1 MPRRI
6 AAGEL
11 ALAAAIVAL
20 GLFFLIDAQAIKV
33 APIYARIGPRFFP
46 TVVGAG
52 LCVVGVLLAIAAVRG
67 GWRSADDASPPD
79 PARTDWLA
87 LILISA
93 GLLQQA
99 LLMKYVGFVPTT
111 AVLFFLVAL
120 GFGSRRYLRDAVIAI
135 VLSVLV
141 FFVFTA
147 GLKLSLPGIPTEA
160 LF

>member
-11 ALAAAIVAL
+11 VFAAAIVAL
-20 GLFFLIDAQAIKV
+20 GLFFLVDAQAIKV

-46 TVVGAG
+46 TVIGAG
-52 LCVVGVLLAIAAVRG
+52 LCVVGVLLAIAAARG
-67 GWRSADDASPPD
+67 GWRSAEDAPAED
-79 PARTDWLA
+79 ARTDWLA
-87 LILISA
+87 LVLISV

-99 LLMKYVGFVPTT
+99 LLMKYVGFVPAT

-120 GFGSRRYLRDAVIAI
+120 AFGSRRYLRDAVIAI

-141 FFVFTA
+141 FYVFTA
-147 GLKLSLPGIPTEA
+147 GLKLSLPGIPTET
-160 LF
+160 LFQ